1 MIDLLNA
8 SAHLA
13 NLLVIP
19 GLAYASQLAFG
30 ALGVTLIFGVLRFSN
45 FAHAEGMS
53 LATVFC
59 ILITIW
65 LQDAGVS
72 LGFLPTALLAL
83 PPAILLTA
91 AVFIGTDRALYR
103 HFRQINARP
112 EVFMIVSA
120 GVMLIM
126 NGVIRLIV
134 GADGRTF
141 EDGERF
147 IFTARGFRDWSGL
160 AEPLALK
167 TSQSLTIVL
176 AVAVAGGLFWFL
188 GRTSAGRS
196 MRAYADNRNLALLS
210 GVDPERIVRI
220 TWVLVA
226 VLSVLGGVL
235 FGLDKGFRPFVYQQL
250 LLPMFAAAV
259 VGGLGSPIGAIVGS
273 LIVAFS
279 EIGLTFAWK
288 KFLGYLLP
296 GALAPDGMTQLLAT
310 EYKFAVSFLIL
321 VVVLL
326 IRPAGL
332 FGRVAR

>member
-134 GADGRTF
+134 GADGRTL
-141 EDGERF
+141 R
-147 IFTARGFRDWSGL
+147 TA
-160 AEPLALK
+160 
-167 TSQSLTIVL
+167 
-176 AVAVAGGLFWFL
+176 
-188 GRTSAGRS
+188 SAS
-196 MRAYADNRNLALLS
+196 S
-210 GVDPERIVRI
+210 
-220 TWVLVA
+220 
-226 VLSVLGGVL
+226 
-235 FGLDKGFRPFVYQQL
+235 
-250 LLPMFAAAV
+250 
-259 VGGLGSPIGAIVGS
+259 SPR
-273 LIVAFS
+273 
-279 EIGLTFAWK
+279 
-288 KFLGYLLP
+288 
-296 GALAPDGMTQLLAT
+296 
-310 EYKFAVSFLIL
+310 AVSATGRGLPSHWRS
-321 VVVLL
+321 
-326 IRPAGL
+326 RPRRA
-332 FGRVAR
+332 